1 MLKCRLALVL
11 FSVVA
16 TLHGAPKPVDVF
28 VSGKD
33 GYFGYRIPCIET
45 AADGSL
51 LAFAEA
57 RKNKMSDPGEPG
69 QEVHLVMKRSTD
81 GGTTWS
87 AMKLIEN
94 AGPLWSAGNPVSIL
108 DRDTKRICL
117 LYLRSKPER
126 SAVHTARPGTDDIQL
141 ALRWSDDNGVSWSDR
156 IDFTDISRDLS
167 STNWK
172 CTVVGPA
179 GGIQD
184 RKGRLLTSAWK
195 VFPWQNL
202 AIFSE
207 DHGKT
212 WQRSGFVPGNEISD
226 ESQLVELADGRILM
240 DTRQGGK
247 GTHRWFSA
255 SSDGGKTWSK
265 RRPGLEAPPVCCA
278 IKRWTLKSAGND
290 KNRILWVGPKGPDR
304 THLIARVSYD
314 ECDTFGPEHMLYE
327 GSAAYS
333 SITVSK
339 EHVAGVLFERNNY
352 GLISFIK
359 LEPKDLD

>member
-1 MLKCRLALVL
+1 MLTCRIALVSL
-11 FSVVA
+11 FTIA
-16 TLHGAPKPVDVF
+16 TLHAAPKPVDVF

-51 LAFAEA
+51 LAFAEG
-57 RKNKMSDPGEPG
+57 RKNKMSDPGLPG

-81 GGTTWS
+81 GGATWG
-87 AMKLIEN
+87 AMTLIEN
-94 AGPLWSAGNPVSIL
+94 AGPFWSAGNPVSIL
-108 DRDTKRICL
+108 DRDTKRVCL
-117 LYLRSKPER
+117 LYLRGKPGR
-126 SAVHTARPGTDDIQL
+126 SAVKTARPGTDDIQL
-141 ALRWSDDNGVSWSDR
+141 ALRWSDNNGVSWSDR
-156 IDFTDISRDLS
+156 IDITSVSRDLT

-172 CTVVGPA
+172 GSVVGPA

-184 RKGRLLTSAWK
+184 HNGRLLTSAWK
-195 VFPWQNL
+195 VFPWQNF

-212 WQRSGFVPGNEISD
+212 WQRSAFVPGEEVSD

-247 GTHRWFSA
+247 GIQRWFST

-265 RRPGLEAPPVCCA
+265 RRPALEAPPVCCA
-278 IKRWTLKSAGND
+278 IKRWTLKSAGDD
-290 KNRILWVGPKGPDR
+290 KNRILWVGPKGPGR
-304 THLIARVSYD
+304 TNLVARVSYD
-314 ECDTFGPEHMLYE
+314 ESETFGPEHMLSE

-339 EHVAGVLFERNNY
+339 GHAAGVLFERNNY
-352 GLISFIK
+352 KLISFIK
-359 LEPKDLD
+359 LEPKDLE